1 MAELKVQ
8 VLVDRAGAD
17 SAISDLQSKLNSLS
31 QNPVKLTFKVEGLD
45 NVSKQSIQL
54 ANAQAKAAKAAATA
68 TREAEKAAAAA
79 SRATASNNHATVA
92 TERRLTAE
100 KNLQRQIERNKT
112 IEQELAIQ
120 RSREQ
125 QSANNTASQIA
136 KTGRAHQEL
145 AMQQEK
151 TAQSANKLAAAQ
163 AKADAAVSK
172 SGNGVN
178 QLASSYSKLGVTVAN
193 FAKYKLFSAITRGIS
208 DSFGEM
214 RKLDDELVTIRK
226 VADATEAEL
235 SAISER
241 SYEVGGKYGKSPS
254 DYAAGVAE
262 FSRAGYRETA
272 EALAELSIKAQL
284 VGDMNA
290 ETANQF
296 LIATDAAYG
305 FKGSITQL
313 SAVLDG
319 MNAIDNNFA
328 TSIEKISA
336 GLGKV
341 APIASQA
348 HVGVDE
354 LAAAIGTITA
364 VTQRSGEEAATA
376 LRALFLNIM
385 GDTKTEIED
394 GAKWTAGEIDGLR
407 DILERYAPAA
417 VRAAEATGQV
427 INPMEA
433 MRGLAQSMREGLLTE
448 EELMQMVTDIGGKL
462 RSSQLL
468 AIVQNWDMYESMLS
482 EYQNAAGSADQEVS
496 KMLDSWSVKAEQ
508 LRTSFTKMLSGLA
521 DSGTAKSALDM
532 LQGIVKVLDTDL
544 GRAGIMGVAVAS
556 GIAGIATAAKAAAAA
571 VSALGVSFGWIAL
584 AASAIALL
592 VNAIN
597 NVKDPMDDLREN
609 VDNAQANYAADQ
621 AELDAVNTELADINK
636 QIDAIQSKGALSIVD
651 KQDLD
656 DLQQAKEDLEA
667 IKLIKEENAKNSQ
680 RELAVAATQM
690 LYGLFAN
697 SQIETSRYLNG
708 TADVSDEDNIYK
720 LIDAYQTLQQ
730 EEVKAEVGTQHF
742 LDTQAKLEAQAAKVV
757 QEIQDQAEV
766 VKPLYDEAMATPI
779 EERTSAM
786 LNAIDVTNKARQAN
800 IDYFK
805 TFKPEEYEKLYMTD
819 EERGLIALDKA
830 DQLRKSA
837 ETYKKAS
844 DEFYNDLKDEQ
855 RFWEDTVDAE
865 GAYDLDNVETLKKL
879 NNELE
884 AYERVRKSL
893 DEIVMA
899 GDSEDEIRDL
909 VDSLM
914 RVNEG
919 LGSDA
924 HDSLLNYALYLH
936 QIALSIDEA
945 NEAAQATVTIF
956 DTNYDG
962 SKKPNQEATD
972 SVIETPVVPEA
983 PSAETYQNLSDAIEN
998 ATNNYVLLL
1007 NAQKEVAATGLITE
1021 ETFKA
1026 LEESGYKFSEVL
1038 KDDVTGGLWV
1048 AKEELN
1054 RFTNDTEGRVN
1065 QLRGTELDWDKEIDT
1080 PEISTEPVD
1089 AFTAALQAAQKELS
1103 ELEKML
1109 SGMGESGD
1117 AFRGY
1122 SDAYKDLLGLGKEGR
1137 TGTNEFAYK
1146 FNLIA
1151 SDKAKQEVG
1160 NDAKKA
1166 VEFLNDEVRKNLLS
1180 GQMDGNELAE
1190 YILGKGFK
1198 GTEKAFTKMGDGVAI
1213 TLKNIDWKAFSDD
1226 TGIAED
1232 VLKSILGVLA
1242 EYDTEMKDVGD
1253 TADKTGKQVGDLGS
1267 AGDKAASGLKKVSL
1281 DDVIKDGAKAG
1292 KSVEEI
1298 KKQIEDLQKDA
1309 KDGKVELEGDT
1320 TDLDKKIDKA
1330 IKEVQSVTNK
1340 ADYTVTVDGDTSAAD
1355 QAISELEKDLI
1366 TLTTQT
1372 WTVRVAI
1379 SKEGE
1384 LPVAVDGG
1392 LTMAD
1397 GGQARA
1403 SGTPTLVGEI
1413 DPEIIVDR
1421 SSGTWRLAMYPQ
1433 LTELD
1438 SGDIVFNGEQT
1449 RAILA
1454 GQPTTF
1460 SQNVI
1465 GGKSY
1470 ATGSASSKVE
1480 VLSTMWED
1488 KMAGPNTDIW
1498 LQSSP
1503 KPTGSGGG
1511 GGGGGGGSGS
1521 KKDEAEP
1528 IDIVEEW
1535 FDYYME
1541 KMQIAIDAL
1550 SYKLDQLDYELEG
1563 IIHPLEETIEDYERL
1578 SGAIDRQ
1585 IELLERQRKAM
1596 IDPIQDEIDA
1606 LEKAKD
1612 IEDEQLELA
1621 EKKQA
1626 VEEAR
1631 AELQNAQNERNIRY
1645 FNAEK
1650 GQWEWMA
1657 DKGRVADAE
1666 EAVKDAEKDLADFEY
1681 EMYIKSLERQIE
1693 DIESVFDDKIEEL
1706 EKEQMVY
1713 DDAIYDLEQKV
1724 DLITDKYEDQMYP
1737 IEREQGALELE
1748 KQGMELEW
1756 ANATYPYHEPE
1767 DSLSKALGKLDGTA
1781 EEKAAIS
1788 DALTK
1793 AEDMGNDSYNGI
1805 GDIYYGESGSSGSG
1819 KGGYTKVTTPKTT
1832 EQMYNELLAEMGVR
1846 FGASESSSTGI
1857 GNVTTTSNATVVDN
1871 SGQTIINGITIK
1883 GDAESMS
1890 LADMLDDA
1898 GIHVQRK
1905 SR

>member
-8 VLVDRAGAD
+8 VLVERGAAD
-17 SAISDLQSKLNSLS
+17 QALSELERKLKSLEQSPIKI
-31 QNPVKLTFKVEGLD
+31 K
-45 NVSKQSIQL
+45 I
-54 ANAQAKAAKAAATA
+54 
-68 TREAEKAAAAA
+68 EAP
-79 SRATASNNHATVA
+79 
-92 TERRLTAE
+92 
-100 KNLQRQIERNKT
+100 NLGSVT
-112 IEQELAIQ
+112 Q
-120 RSREQ
+120 RSER
-125 QSANNTASQIA
+125 
-136 KTGRAHQEL
+136 
-145 AMQQEK
+145 
-151 TAQSANKLAAAQ
+151 LAAAQ
-163 AKADAAVSK
+163 VKLQTAFNATNTAAAQANATVSQLAASQAQAAQAARGLASAEKEVEQSTRKIKDTLGQNSGALGQHSK
-172 SGNGVN
+172 SVGDLERN
-178 QLASSYSKLGVTVAN
+178 YSKLGVTVAN
-193 FAKYKLFSAITRGIS
+193 FAKYKLFSAITSGIS
-208 DSFGEM
+208 DSIGEM

-241 SYEVGGKYGKSPS
+241 SYEVGGKYGKAPS

-262 FSRAGYRETA
+262 FTRAGYRETA
-272 EALAELSIKAQL
+272 EALSELSIKAQL

-305 FKGSITQL
+305 YKGSITQL

-341 APIASQA
+341 APIAAQA
-348 HVGVDE
+348 HVGVNE

-394 GAKWTAGEIDGLR
+394 GATWTAGEIDGLR

-433 MRGLAQSMREGLLTE
+433 MRGLAQSMREGLLSE

-571 VSALGVSFGWIAL
+571 VSALGASFGWIAL
-584 AASAIALL
+584 AASVIALL

-621 AELDAVNTELADINK
+621 AELDAVNAELDDINK
-636 QIDAIQSKGALSIVD
+636 QIEAIQSKGALSIVD
-651 KQDLD
+651 QKDLD
-656 DLQQAKEDLEA
+656 DLTQAKKDLEA
-667 IKLIKEENAKNSQ
+667 IKLIKEENAKNAQ
-680 RELAVAATQM
+680 NELAVAATDL
-690 LYGLFAN
+690 LYGYFAS
-697 SQIETSRYLNG
+697 SQTETSRYLNN
-708 TADVSDEDNIYK
+708 TADISDEDDIYK
-720 LIDAYQTLQQ
+720 LIDAYQMLHE

-757 QEIQDQAEV
+757 QEIQEQAEV
-766 VKPLYDEAMATPI
+766 VKPLYDEAMATPV

-786 LNAIDVTNKARQAN
+786 LNAIDVTNKATQAN

-805 TFKPEEYEKLYMTD
+805 TFKPDEYEKLYMTD

-830 DQLRKSA
+830 DQLRKAA
-837 ETYKKAS
+837 EEYKKAS
-844 DEFYNDLKDEQ
+844 DEFYNDLKEEQ
-855 RFWEDTVDAE
+855 RFWEETVDAE

-983 PSAETYQNLSDAIEN
+983 PPAETYQNLSDAIEN
-998 ATNNYVLLL
+998 ATNSYAGLLD
-1007 NAQKEVAATGLITE
+1007 AQKEVAETGLITE

-1054 RFTNDTEGRVN
+1054 KFTNDEEDRVN
-1065 QLRGTELDWDKEIDT
+1065 QLRGTEFDWDKEIDT

-1122 SDAYKDLLGLGKEGR
+1122 SEAYKDVLGLAEEGR
-1137 TGTNEFAYK
+1137 TGTNEFA
-1146 FNLIA
+1146 I
-1151 SDKAKQEVG
+1151 KARLLVNDQTKAELG
-1160 NDAKKA
+1160 NDAEKW
-1166 VEFLNDEVRKNLLS
+1166 VEFFQGEVQKNLLS
-1180 GQMDGNELAE
+1180 GEMDGTELVE
-1190 YILGKGFK
+1190 YIFGKGFK
-1198 GTEKAFTKMGDGVAI
+1198 GTEKAFVKMGDSIGVF
-1213 TLKNIDWKAFSDD
+1213 LDKIDWKQWSQE

-1232 VLKSILGVLA
+1232 ALKSILGYA
-1242 EYDTEMKDVGD
+1242 DEYDTQMKDVGNTTEE
-1253 TADKTGKQVGDLGS
+1253 TADKVGELGD
-1267 AGDKAASGLKKVSL
+1267 AGTDAQNGLKKINVS
-1281 DDVIKDGAKAG
+1281 DVIKEGAQAG
-1292 KSVEEI
+1292 KSIEEI

-1309 KDGKVELEGDT
+1309 KDGKIELEGDT
-1320 TDLDKKIDKA
+1320 TDLDKKIDKT

-1355 QAISELEKDLI
+1355 QAISDLETDLI
-1366 TLTTQT
+1366 TLTSKT
-1372 WTVRVAI
+1372 WTIMVAI

-1403 SGTPTLVGEI
+1403 SGTTLVGEI

-1470 ATGSASSKVE
+1470 ATGTPSVLDALSRNSLAAAPTLESARADAVAGMNALLTPDIKTSSNNK
-1480 VLSTMWED
+1480 
-1488 KMAGPNTDIW
+1488 
-1498 LQSSP
+1498 SS
-1503 KPTGSGGG
+1503 SGGG
-1511 GGGGGGGSGS
+1511 GGGGSGGGSGS

-1578 SGAIDRQ
+1578 SAAIDRQ

-1621 EKKQA
+1621 EKKLA
-1626 VEEAR
+1626 VEEAK

-1681 EMYIKSLERQIE
+1681 EMYIRSLERQIE

-1724 DLITDKYEDQMYP
+1724 DFITDKYEDQMYP

-1788 DALTK
+1788 DALSK
-1793 AEDMGNDSYNGI
+1793 AEGMGNDSYNGI
-1805 GDIYYGESGSSGSG
+1805 GDTYYGTSGSGDG